1 MLTDVLVPGKSVLAR
16 RPWQAA
22 DAAPP
27 HATDLPELPPQ
38 VPPELAASGLP
49 TLGGGAGLSTAYG
62 APAGAG
68 ADALPASHLAAGEPA
83 ALAPRGLV
91 SSPATAQGAEAPA
104 EPGFV
109 AAEPVT
115 VPPEFAGE
123 PQPLPEAHEASA
135 ASEPTQAEAAFVAPE
150 PTSTPPEFAG
160 ESQPLPEAHEASVAS
175 EPTQAEAAFVAPE
188 PTSTPPEFAGESQ
201 PLPEAHEASAAS
213 EPTQAEAAFVAAEP
227 TSTPPE
233 FAGEPQPWPASH
245 EASTFSGPDPAE
257 AAFVAPESGIP
268 QEFSASPAPLVE
280 PQSAPLESTQ
290 AEAVFLAA
298 EPAVPQEFAAA
309 PQPLPVEAVPA
320 EAEARP
326 DPRDDEHDAPDN
338 APLAY
343 ALDGASQEPAAASA
357 TPQGEAL
364 HRAPVS
370 PDDLAARTESAL
382 HRVETL
388 APAAFA
394 QLSPVAAETPVPARF
409 ADVEALP
416 PAELIGAA
424 QAEPVP
430 PPAAPIDSRHIA
442 ERLQG
447 RVADYLSGEG
457 RALIDARCREAV
469 QQHAA
474 WLVGEVSQQVVTALA
489 PEFERWVAEAV
500 DEALARRGAPQ
511 SRQEH

>member
-1 MLTDVLVPGKSVLAR
+1 MPDAHNEFDIPVLTDVLVPGKSVLAR

-104 EPGFV
+104 EPVFV

-123 PQPLPEAHEASA
+123 PQPLPEAHEAS
-135 ASEPTQAEAAFVAPE
+135 
-150 PTSTPPEFAG
+150 
-160 ESQPLPEAHEASVAS
+160 VAS

-188 PTSTPPEFAGESQ
+188 P
-201 PLPEAHEASAAS
+201 
-213 EPTQAEAAFVAAEP
+213 V
-227 TSTPPE
+227 STPPE

-257 AAFVAPESGIP
+257 AAFVAPEASIP

-280 PQSAPLESTQ
+280 PQSSPLESTQ

-309 PQPLPVEAVPA
+309 PQPLPIEAVPA
-320 EAEARP
+320 EMEARP

-357 TPQGEAL
+357 TLHGEAL
-364 HRAPVS
+364 HRAPVP

-430 PPAAPIDSRHIA
+430 PPAARIDSRHIA

-500 DEALARRGAPQ
+500 DEAFARRAAPQ

>member
-1 MLTDVLVPGKSVLAR
+1 MPDAHNEFDIPVLTDVLVPGKSVLAR

-68 ADALPASHLAAGEPA
+68 ADALPASHLAPGEPA

-104 EPGFV
+104 EPV
-109 AAEPVT
+109 ST
-115 VPPEFAGE
+115 PPEFAGE
-123 PQPLPEAHEASA
+123 PQPLPEAHEASV
-135 ASEPTQAEAAFVAPE
+135 ASEPTQSEAAFVAPE
-150 PTSTPPEFAG
+150 PTSTPPEFA
-160 ESQPLPEAHEASVAS
+160 A
-175 EPTQAEAAFVAPE
+175 
-188 PTSTPPEFAGESQ
+188 
-201 PLPEAHEASAAS
+201 
-213 EPTQAEAAFVAAEP
+213 
-227 TSTPPE
+227 
-233 FAGEPQPWPASH
+233 EPQPWPASH

-257 AAFVAPESGIP
+257 AAFVAPESSIP

-280 PQSAPLESTQ
+280 PRSAPLESTQ

-298 EPAVPQEFAAA
+298 EPAVPREFAAA

-320 EAEARP
+320 EMEARP

-343 ALDGASQEPAAASA
+343 ALDGASQEPVAASA
-357 TPQGEAL
+357 TPHGEAL
-364 HRAPVS
+364 HRAPVP

-500 DEALARRGAPQ
+500 DEALVRRAAPQ

>member
-1 MLTDVLVPGKSVLAR
+1 MPDAHNEFDIPVLTDVLVPGKSVLAR

-68 ADALPASHLAAGEPA
+68 VDALPASHLVAGEPA

-104 EPGFV
+104 EPVFV

-123 PQPLPEAHEASA
+123 P
-135 ASEPTQAEAAFVAPE
+135 
-150 PTSTPPEFAG
+150 
-160 ESQPLPEAHEASVAS
+160 QPLPEAHEASVAS

-188 PTSTPPEFAGESQ
+188 PTSTPPEFA
-201 PLPEAHEASAAS
+201 A
-213 EPTQAEAAFVAAEP
+213 
-227 TSTPPE
+227 
-233 FAGEPQPWPASH
+233 EPQPWPESH

-257 AAFVAPESGIP
+257 AALVAPESSIP

-280 PQSAPLESTQ
+280 PQSSPLESTQ

-309 PQPLPVEAVPA
+309 PQPLPIEAVPA
-320 EAEARP
+320 EMEARP

-357 TPQGEAL
+357 TPHGEAL
-364 HRAPVS
+364 HRAPVP

>member
-1 MLTDVLVPGKSVLAR
+1 MPDAHNEFDIPVLTDVLVPGKSVLAR

-104 EPGFV
+104 EPVFV

-135 ASEPTQAEAAFVAPE
+135 ASEPTQSEAAFVAPE
-150 PTSTPPEFAG
+150 PTSTPPEFA
-160 ESQPLPEAHEASVAS
+160 A
-175 EPTQAEAAFVAPE
+175 
-188 PTSTPPEFAGESQ
+188 
-201 PLPEAHEASAAS
+201 
-213 EPTQAEAAFVAAEP
+213 
-227 TSTPPE
+227 
-233 FAGEPQPWPASH
+233 EPQPWPASH

-257 AAFVAPESGIP
+257 AAFVAPESSIP

-280 PQSAPLESTQ
+280 PQSSPLESTQ

-298 EPAVPQEFAAA
+298 EPAVPREFAAA
-309 PQPLPVEAVPA
+309 PQPLPIEAVPA
-320 EAEARP
+320 EMEARP

-357 TPQGEAL
+357 TPHGEAL
-364 HRAPVS
+364 HRAPVP

>member
-1 MLTDVLVPGKSVLAR
+1 MPDAHNEFDIPVLTDVLVPGKSVLAR

-104 EPGFV
+104 EPVFV

-150 PTSTPPEFAG
+150 PTSTPPEFA
-160 ESQPLPEAHEASVAS
+160 A
-175 EPTQAEAAFVAPE
+175 
-188 PTSTPPEFAGESQ
+188 
-201 PLPEAHEASAAS
+201 
-213 EPTQAEAAFVAAEP
+213 
-227 TSTPPE
+227 
-233 FAGEPQPWPASH
+233 EPQPWPESH

-257 AAFVAPESGIP
+257 AAFVAPESSIP

-280 PQSAPLESTQ
+280 PQSSPLESTQ

-298 EPAVPQEFAAA
+298 EPAVPREFAAA
-309 PQPLPVEAVPA
+309 PQPLPIEAVPA
-320 EAEARP
+320 EMEARP

-357 TPQGEAL
+357 TPHGEAL
-364 HRAPVS
+364 HRAPVP

>member
-1 MLTDVLVPGKSVLAR
+1 MPDAHNELDIPVLTDVLVPGKSVLAR

-49 TLGGGAGLSTAYG
+49 TLGGGAGLFTAYG

-104 EPGFV
+104 EPVFV

-123 PQPLPEAHEASA
+123 P
-135 ASEPTQAEAAFVAPE
+135 
-150 PTSTPPEFAG
+150 
-160 ESQPLPEAHEASVAS
+160 QPLPEAHEASVAS

-188 PTSTPPEFAGESQ
+188 PTSTPPEFA
-201 PLPEAHEASAAS
+201 A
-213 EPTQAEAAFVAAEP
+213 
-227 TSTPPE
+227 
-233 FAGEPQPWPASH
+233 EPQPWPESH

-257 AAFVAPESGIP
+257 AAFVAPEASIP

-280 PQSAPLESTQ
+280 PQSSPLESTQ

-309 PQPLPVEAVPA
+309 PQPLPIEAVPA
-320 EAEARP
+320 EMEARP

-357 TPQGEAL
+357 TLHGEAL
-364 HRAPVS
+364 HRAPVP

>member
-1 MLTDVLVPGKSVLAR
+1 MPDAHNEFDIPVLTDVLVPGKSVLAR

-104 EPGFV
+104 EPVFV

-123 PQPLPEAHEASA
+123 PQPLPEAHEASV
-135 ASEPTQAEAAFVAPE
+135 ASEPTQSEAAFVAPE
-150 PTSTPPEFAG
+150 PTSTPPEFA
-160 ESQPLPEAHEASVAS
+160 A
-175 EPTQAEAAFVAPE
+175 
-188 PTSTPPEFAGESQ
+188 
-201 PLPEAHEASAAS
+201 
-213 EPTQAEAAFVAAEP
+213 
-227 TSTPPE
+227 
-233 FAGEPQPWPASH
+233 EPQPWPASH

-257 AAFVAPESGIP
+257 AAFVAPEASIP

-280 PQSAPLESTQ
+280 PQSSPLESTQ

-309 PQPLPVEAVPA
+309 PQPLPIEAVPA
-320 EAEARP
+320 EMEARP

-357 TPQGEAL
+357 TLHGEAL
-364 HRAPVS
+364 HRAPVP

>member
-1 MLTDVLVPGKSVLAR
+1 MPDAHNEFDIPVLTDVLVPGKSVLAR

-27 HATDLPELPPQ
+27 HATDLPELPPE

-104 EPGFV
+104 EPVFV

-135 ASEPTQAEAAFVAPE
+135 ASEPTQSEAAFVAPE
-150 PTSTPPEFAG
+150 PVSTPPEFA
-160 ESQPLPEAHEASVAS
+160 A
-175 EPTQAEAAFVAPE
+175 
-188 PTSTPPEFAGESQ
+188 
-201 PLPEAHEASAAS
+201 
-213 EPTQAEAAFVAAEP
+213 
-227 TSTPPE
+227 
-233 FAGEPQPWPASH
+233 EPQPWPASH
-245 EASTFSGPDPAE
+245 EASTFSEPDPAE
-257 AAFVAPESGIP
+257 AAFVAPESSIP

-280 PQSAPLESTQ
+280 PQAAPLESTQ
-290 AEAVFLAA
+290 AEAVFVAA

-320 EAEARP
+320 GAEARP

-343 ALDGASQEPAAASA
+343 ALDGASQEPAASA
-357 TPQGEAL
+357 TPPGEAL
-364 HRAPVS
+364 HRAPVP

-394 QLSPVAAETPVPARF
+394 QLSSVAAETPVPARF

-430 PPAAPIDSRHIA
+430 PPAARIDSRHIA

-500 DEALARRGAPQ
+500 DEALARRDAPP

>member
-1 MLTDVLVPGKSVLAR
+1 MPDAHNEFDIPVLTDVLVPGKSALAR

-104 EPGFV
+104 EPVFV

-123 PQPLPEAHEASA
+123 P
-135 ASEPTQAEAAFVAPE
+135 
-150 PTSTPPEFAG
+150 
-160 ESQPLPEAHEASVAS
+160 QPLPEAHEASVAS

-188 PTSTPPEFAGESQ
+188 PTSTPPEFA
-201 PLPEAHEASAAS
+201 A
-213 EPTQAEAAFVAAEP
+213 
-227 TSTPPE
+227 
-233 FAGEPQPWPASH
+233 EPQPWPESH

-257 AAFVAPESGIP
+257 AAFVAPEASIP

-280 PQSAPLESTQ
+280 PQSSPLESTE

-309 PQPLPVEAVPA
+309 PQPLPIEAVPA
-320 EAEARP
+320 EMEARP

-357 TPQGEAL
+357 TPHGEAL
-364 HRAPVS
+364 HRAPVP

>member
-1 MLTDVLVPGKSVLAR
+1 MPDAHNEFDIPVLTDVLVPGKSVLAR

-123 PQPLPEAHEASA
+123 PQPLPEAHEASV
-135 ASEPTQAEAAFVAPE
+135 ASEPTQAEAAFVAAE

-160 ESQPLPEAHEASVAS
+160 EPQPLPEAHEASVAS

-201 PLPEAHEASAAS
+201 P
-213 EPTQAEAAFVAAEP
+213 
-227 TSTPPE
+227 
-233 FAGEPQPWPASH
+233 WPASH

-268 QEFSASPAPLVE
+268 HEFSASPAPLVE

>member
-1 MLTDVLVPGKSVLAR
+1 MPDAHNEFDIPVLTDVLVPGKSVLAR

-104 EPGFV
+104 ESVFV

-123 PQPLPEAHEASA
+123 P
-135 ASEPTQAEAAFVAPE
+135 
-150 PTSTPPEFAG
+150 
-160 ESQPLPEAHEASVAS
+160 QPLPEAHEASVAS

-188 PTSTPPEFAGESQ
+188 PTSTPPEFA
-201 PLPEAHEASAAS
+201 A
-213 EPTQAEAAFVAAEP
+213 
-227 TSTPPE
+227 
-233 FAGEPQPWPASH
+233 EPQPWPESH

-257 AAFVAPESGIP
+257 AAFVAPEASIP

-309 PQPLPVEAVPA
+309 PQPLPIEAVPA
-320 EAEARP
+320 EMEARP

-357 TPQGEAL
+357 TLHGEAL
-364 HRAPVS
+364 HRAPVP

-424 QAEPVP
+424 QTEPVP

>member
-1 MLTDVLVPGKSVLAR
+1 MPDAHNEFDIPVLTDVLVPGKSVLAR

-104 EPGFV
+104 EPVFV

-123 PQPLPEAHEASA
+123 PQPLPEAHEASV

-150 PTSTPPEFAG
+150 PVSTPPEFAG
-160 ESQPLPEAHEASVAS
+160 EPQPLPEAHEASVAS

-188 PTSTPPEFAGESQ
+188 PTSTPPEFA
-201 PLPEAHEASAAS
+201 A
-213 EPTQAEAAFVAAEP
+213 
-227 TSTPPE
+227 
-233 FAGEPQPWPASH
+233 EPQPWPESH

-257 AAFVAPESGIP
+257 AAFVAPEASIP

-280 PQSAPLESTQ
+280 PQSSPLESTQ

-309 PQPLPVEAVPA
+309 PQPLPIEAVPA
-320 EAEARP
+320 EMEARP

-357 TPQGEAL
+357 TPHGEAL
-364 HRAPVS
+364 HRAPVP

-424 QAEPVP
+424 QTEPVP

>member
-1 MLTDVLVPGKSVLAR
+1 MPDAHNEFDIPVLTDVLVPGKSALAR

-104 EPGFV
+104 EPVFV

-123 PQPLPEAHEASA
+123 P
-135 ASEPTQAEAAFVAPE
+135 
-150 PTSTPPEFAG
+150 
-160 ESQPLPEAHEASVAS
+160 QPLPEAHEASVAS

-188 PTSTPPEFAGESQ
+188 PTSTPPEFA
-201 PLPEAHEASAAS
+201 A
-213 EPTQAEAAFVAAEP
+213 
-227 TSTPPE
+227 
-233 FAGEPQPWPASH
+233 EPQPWPESH

-257 AAFVAPESGIP
+257 AAFVAPESSIP

-280 PQSAPLESTQ
+280 PQSSPLESTQ

-309 PQPLPVEAVPA
+309 PQPLPIEAVPA
-320 EAEARP
+320 EMEARP

-357 TPQGEAL
+357 TPHGEAL
-364 HRAPVS
+364 HRAPVP

-424 QAEPVP
+424 QTEPVP

>member
-1 MLTDVLVPGKSVLAR
+1 
-16 RPWQAA
+16 AA
-22 DAAPP
+22 
-27 HATDLPELPPQ
+27 
-38 VPPELAASGLP
+38 
-49 TLGGGAGLSTAYG
+49 
-62 APAGAG
+62 
-68 ADALPASHLAAGEPA
+68 
-83 ALAPRGLV
+83 
-91 SSPATAQGAEAPA
+91 
-104 EPGFV
+104 FV
-109 AAEPVT
+109 APEPVST
-115 VPPEFAGE
+115 PPEFAGE

-135 ASEPTQAEAAFVAPE
+135 ASEPTQAEAAFFAPE
-150 PTSTPPEFAG
+150 PTSTPPEFA
-160 ESQPLPEAHEASVAS
+160 A
-175 EPTQAEAAFVAPE
+175 
-188 PTSTPPEFAGESQ
+188 
-201 PLPEAHEASAAS
+201 
-213 EPTQAEAAFVAAEP
+213 
-227 TSTPPE
+227 
-233 FAGEPQPWPASH
+233 EPQPWPASH

-257 AAFVAPESGIP
+257 AAFVAPESSIP

-280 PQSAPLESTQ
+280 PRSAPLESTQ
-290 AEAVFLAA
+290 AEAVFSAA
-298 EPAVPQEFAAA
+298 EPAVPREFAAA

-320 EAEARP
+320 EMEARP
-326 DPRDDEHDAPDN
+326 DPRDDEHEAPDN

-343 ALDGASQEPAAASA
+343 ALDGASQEPVAASA
-357 TPQGEAL
+357 TPPGEAL
-364 HRAPVS
+364 HRAPVP

-500 DEALARRGAPQ
+500 DEALVRRAAPQ

>member
-1 MLTDVLVPGKSVLAR
+1 MPDAHNEFDIPVLTDVLVPGKSVLAR

-91 SSPATAQGAEAPA
+91 SSPATAQAAEAPA
-104 EPGFV
+104 EPVFV

-123 PQPLPEAHEASA
+123 P
-135 ASEPTQAEAAFVAPE
+135 
-150 PTSTPPEFAG
+150 
-160 ESQPLPEAHEASVAS
+160 QPLPEAHEASVAS

-188 PTSTPPEFAGESQ
+188 PTSTPPEF
-201 PLPEAHEASAAS
+201 
-213 EPTQAEAAFVAAEP
+213 VA
-227 TSTPPE
+227 
-233 FAGEPQPWPASH
+233 EPQPWPASH

-257 AAFVAPESGIP
+257 AAFVAPEASIP

-280 PQSAPLESTQ
+280 PQSSPLESTQ

-309 PQPLPVEAVPA
+309 PQPLPIEAVPA
-320 EAEARP
+320 EMEARP

-357 TPQGEAL
+357 TLHGEAL
-364 HRAPVS
+364 HRAPVP

>member
-1 MLTDVLVPGKSVLAR
+1 MPDAHNEFDIPVLTDVLVPGKSVLAR

-49 TLGGGAGLSTAYG
+49 TLGGGGGLSTAYG

-91 SSPATAQGAEAPA
+91 SSPATA
-104 EPGFV
+104 EPVFV
-109 AAEPVT
+109 AAEPVST
-115 VPPEFAGE
+115 PPEFAGE

-135 ASEPTQAEAAFVAPE
+135 ASEPTQAEAAFFAPE
-150 PTSTPPEFAG
+150 PTSTPPEFA
-160 ESQPLPEAHEASVAS
+160 A
-175 EPTQAEAAFVAPE
+175 
-188 PTSTPPEFAGESQ
+188 
-201 PLPEAHEASAAS
+201 
-213 EPTQAEAAFVAAEP
+213 
-227 TSTPPE
+227 
-233 FAGEPQPWPASH
+233 EPQPWPASH

-257 AAFVAPESGIP
+257 AAFVAPESSIP

-280 PQSAPLESTQ
+280 PRSAPLESTQ
-290 AEAVFLAA
+290 AEAVFSAA
-298 EPAVPQEFAAA
+298 EPAVPREFAAA

-320 EAEARP
+320 EMEARP

-343 ALDGASQEPAAASA
+343 ALDGASQEPVAASA
-357 TPQGEAL
+357 TPPGEAL
-364 HRAPVS
+364 HRAPVP

-500 DEALARRGAPQ
+500 DEALVRRAAPQ